1 MKKYLLS
8 LLAIAALVLSACE
21 KKPQPSPKPDKPD
34 TPDDPEVPEYV
45 QPITI
50 DGDFADWAK
59 LDQSKVASA
68 KCDAATKEGYNAVK
82 EIRVYADELYVF
94 FYLEYDNS
102 KIADLLAAASG
113 EKMNSEGVME
123 KIGLPIRLNLN
134 TDGEFTSGYTS
145 YSLDGYD
152 FIIEGSLAE
161 DGAWKSFDGTL
172 HQRIDGWKVLKEGGN
187 GMCSGAGNGNKYEIC
202 LIREIFNAA
211 AATSTVPMPMGDE
224 FQAGV
229 RFYTPDWGELS
240 NMPNGPVTDENSN
253 GYGHLLN
260 VTTVTT
266 E

>member
-8 LLAIAALVLSACE
+8 ILAIAALVIAACN
-21 KKPQPSPKPDKPD
+21 KDPKPDPKPDKPD
-34 TPDDPEVPEYV
+34 TPDKPDPEPVYV

-59 LDQSKVASA
+59 LDQSKVAIA
-68 KCDAATKEGYNAVK
+68 KCDPATTEGWDAVK

-94 FYLEYDNS
+94 FYLEYNND
-102 KIADLLAAASG
+102 KIADLLAGTNDPADP
-113 EKMNSEGVME
+113 EHDE
-123 KIGLPIRLNLN
+123 LPIRLNLN

-152 FIIEGSLAE
+152 FIVEGGVAAKGQWSN
-161 DGAWKSFDGTL
+161 FDGTL
-172 HQRIDGWKVLKEGGN
+172 HQRIDGGWVVLKEGGN

-229 RFYTPDWGELS
+229 RFYTAPWGELS
-240 NMPNGPVTDENSN
+240 NMPNGAVTDDNAK

-260 VTTVTT
+260 ITTVTS

>member
-1 MKKYLLS
+1 MKQLLTT
-8 LLAIAALVLSACE
+8 LAFLVSHFTISEAQETFQFTDLQGNPVADGS
-21 KKPQPSPKPDKPD
+21 
-34 TPDDPEVPEYV
+34 V
-45 QPITI
+45 IT
-50 DGDFADWAK
+50 
-59 LDQSKVASA
+59 
-68 KCDAATKEGYNAVK
+68 VK
-82 EIRVYADELYVF
+82 TL
-94 FYLEYDNS
+94 
-102 KIADLLAAASG
+102 
-113 EKMNSEGVME
+113 NSEGQME

-172 HQRIDGWKVLKEGGN
+172 YQRIGGWQNLKDAGN
-187 GMCSGAGNGNKYEIC
+187 GLCSGAGSGNKYEIC
-202 LIREIFNAA
+202 MIRELFNAA
-211 AATSTVPMPMGDE
+211 AGASAEPKLMGDE

-240 NMPNGPVTDENSN
+240 NMPNGPVTEENSK

-260 VTTVTT
+260 VVTVAS

>member
-8 LLAIAALVLSACE
+8 LLAIAALVITACN
-21 KKPQPSPKPDKPD
+21 KDPKPDPKPN
-34 TPDDPEVPEYV
+34 PEPEPEPEPQYV

-68 KCDAATKEGYNAVK
+68 KCDAATSEGWNAVK

-94 FYLEYDNS
+94 FYIEYDNS
-102 KIADLLAAASG
+102 KIVDLLAAA
-113 EKMNSEGVME
+113 NGVDGDGDPL
-123 KIGLPIRLNLN
+123 GLPIRLNLN

-161 DGAWKSFDGTL
+161 NGAWKSFDGTL
-172 HQRIDGWKVLKEGGN
+172 HQRIDGGWVVLKEGGS

-202 LIREIFNAA
+202 MIRELFNAA
-211 AATSTVPMPMGDE
+211 AGASTVPMPMGDE

-229 RFYTPDWGELS
+229 RFYTPSWGELS
-240 NMPNGPVTDENSN
+240 NMPNGPVTEDNSK

-260 VTTVTT
+260 VVTVAS

>member
-8 LLAIAALVLSACE
+8 LLAIAAIICASCE
-21 KKPQPSPKPDKPD
+21 KKPQPGPKPDD
-34 TPDDPEVPEYV
+34 PDDPEQPQYV

-68 KCDAATKEGYNAVK
+68 KCDAATSEGWNAVK

-94 FYLEYDNS
+94 FYIEYDNS
-102 KIADLLAAASG
+102 KIGDLLAAASG
-113 EKMNSEGVME
+113 EKMNSEGQME

-172 HQRIDGWKVLKEGGN
+172 YQRIGGWQNLKDAGN
-187 GMCSGAGNGNKYEIC
+187 GLCSGAGNGNKYEIC
-202 LIREIFNAA
+202 MIRELFNAA
-211 AATSTVPMPMGDE
+211 AGASAEPKLMGDE
-224 FQAGV
+224 FQAGI
-229 RFYTPDWGELS
+229 RFYTPDWSELS
-240 NMPNGPVTDENSN
+240 NMPNGPVTEENSK

-260 VTTVTT
+260 VVTVAS